1 LLPVPPAP
9 SPWRLLAGPLVHFIP
24 LLLWAA
30 AGLAVIG
37 GMPQL
42 GVAIVAIVV
51 LNGVFAFV
59 GAHRA
64 ERAASACG
72 VNFECQGQPGRWVHW
87 ALAACSNWHLACSGP
102 ALKARHA
109 RRAASVRQR
118 AVRVLSAE
126 RACALRA
133 GALGRASFVVAVPPR
148 SSGIPPGT
156 SVPAACD

>member
-64 ERAASACG
+64 ERAAKRLRG
-72 VNFECQGQPGRWVHW
+72 EFRVPG
-87 ALAACSNWHLACSGP
+87 AARQMGP
-102 ALKARHA
+102 LG
-109 RRAASVRQR
+109 AS
-118 AVRVLSAE
+118 RVLKLASGLQRPRAQSAS
-126 RACALRA
+126 R
-133 GALGRASFVVAVPPR
+133 
-148 SSGIPPGT
+148 
-156 SVPAACD
+156 